1 MKIELIL
8 LLPLPRVVSE
18 SNLST
23 HKSPAIVPSLTTGG
37 SMAERAGLYH
47 NVTTLVTDTEVRLAF
62 DSEQIVRINL
72 DFPWTTV
79 NLAAFV
85 LNCLTVLTVNAVV
98 LVWLKMKENTLVDRM
113 VLLDCLANISIIGV
127 MFLAFPTRV
136 WGSSLLCLP
145 ITFFRS
151 FVLVLNRWPLD
162 VLFLLVL
169 KIQFN
174 ECKCKIQ
181 YEFE

>member
-1 MKIELIL
+1 
-8 LLPLPRVVSE
+8 
-18 SNLST
+18 
-23 HKSPAIVPSLTTGG
+23 
-37 SMAERAGLYH
+37 MAERAGLYH

-162 VLFLLVL
+162 VLFLLML

-174 ECKCKIQ
+174 ECRCKIQ

>member
-1 MKIELIL
+1 M
-8 LLPLPRVVSE
+8 
-18 SNLST
+18 
-23 HKSPAIVPSLTTGG
+23 
-37 SMAERAGLYH
+37 
-47 NVTTLVTDTEVRLAF
+47 
-62 DSEQIVRINL
+62 
-72 DFPWTTV
+72 
-79 NLAAFV
+79 
-85 LNCLTVLTVNAVV
+85 
-98 LVWLKMKENTLVDRM
+98 DRM

-162 VLFLLVL
+162 VLFLLML